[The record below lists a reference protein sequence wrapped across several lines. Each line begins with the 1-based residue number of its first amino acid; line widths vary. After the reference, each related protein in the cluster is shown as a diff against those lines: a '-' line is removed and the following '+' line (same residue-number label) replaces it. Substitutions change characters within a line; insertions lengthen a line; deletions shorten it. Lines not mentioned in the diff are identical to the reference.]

1 MVNVLITGGAGFI
14 GCNLAARYL
23 KKGNKVT
30 ILDNFSRAGSKI
42 NADWLRNK
50 FSKII
55 VKKGDIRNKD
65 DINKLLNENVD
76 IVFHLAGQVAV
87 TTSVKNPMEDFEN
100 NCLGTLNVLEGVRK
114 SKNSPIFVY
123 SSTNKVYGSME
134 SVKVVEKEN
143 KYQYEDFQDGIDES
157 FPLDFHSPYGC
168 SKGAADQYTRDYARI
183 YGLKTVVFRKSCIY
197 GYHQFGI
204 EDQGWLAWFVIRSVL
219 NKSLTIYGDGK
230 QVRDVL
236 FIEDLCDAYEKACE
250 NINKTK
256 GQVYN
261 IGGGPQNTLSLLE
274 ALKIIKSFANEAKIS
289 FKESRPGDQKIY
301 VSNINKAKKDFGWQ
315 PNTGTREGI
324 KKLVGWVRENKGLFN
339 K

>member
-1 MVNVLITGGAGFI
+1 MSHVLITGGAGFI

-23 KKGNKVT
+23 KKGNNVT

-42 NADWLRNK
+42 NAKWLQDNFAK
-50 FSKII
+50 VNIKN
-55 VKKGDIRNKD
+55 GDIRNKD
-65 DINKLLNENVD
+65 DVNKLLNENVD
-76 IVFHLAGQVAV
+76 IVFHLAGQVTV

-100 NCLGTLNVLEGVRK
+100 NCFGTLNVLESIRK
-114 SKNSPIFVY
+114 SENSPIFVY
-123 SSTNKVYGSME
+123 SSTNKVYGGME
-134 SVKVVEKEN
+134 NVKVVEKEN
-143 KYQYEDFQDGIDES
+143 GYQYEDFQDGVDES
-157 FPLDFHSPYGC
+157 FTLDFHSPYGC
-168 SKGAADQYTRDYARI
+168 SKGAADQYTKDYARI

-197 GYHQFGI
+197 GYRQFGI
-204 EDQGWLAWFVIRSVL
+204 EDQGWLAWFIIRSVL
-219 NKSLTIYGDGK
+219 NKPIKIFGNGK
-230 QVRDVL
+230 QVRDIL

-274 ALKIIKSFANEAKIS
+274 ALKIIKSMTNQAKTS
-289 FKESRPGDQKIY
+289 FQDPRPGDQKIY

-315 PNTGTREGI
+315 PKTGTKEGI
-324 KKLVGWVRENKGLFN
+324 KKLVEWVRENEDLFN